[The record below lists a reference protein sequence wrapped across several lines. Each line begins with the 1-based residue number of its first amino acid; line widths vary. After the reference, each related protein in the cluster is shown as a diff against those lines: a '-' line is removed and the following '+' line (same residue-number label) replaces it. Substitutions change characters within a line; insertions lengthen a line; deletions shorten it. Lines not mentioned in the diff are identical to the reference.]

1 MRNKLLH
8 IIGLLL
14 CSGLCIAQVP
24 AERLYE
30 AWEKEDMSV
39 WRHYLDSTQ
48 WGSLSLAD
56 QAKYLN
62 YEYGYVALVADGQVE
77 DNKKARIDTFA
88 THLVSLRYYLQSAPY
103 MAYRAAECAF
113 RAKCSTMD
121 LIPMG
126 LKAQRLISSAFKYDK
141 KDPFALTVAGVLD
154 FYTPPLFGG
163 SRTRAMHYFKEASKY
178 YEQAGDT
185 VNNWNYKM
193 AKTADTFFVTKK

>member
-1 MRNKLLH
+1 MRCKLLL
-8 IIGLLL
+8 IGLML
-14 CSGLCIAQVP
+14 CSGLCFAQIP
-24 AERLYE
+24 TERLYT
-30 AWEKEDMSV
+30 AWQEQKMDV
-39 WRHYLDSTQ
+39 WRNYLDSTK
-48 WGSLSLAD
+48 WETLSKAD
-56 QAKYLN
+56 QAVYIN
-62 YEYGYVALVADGQVE
+62 YEYGYVALVADGQVQDE
-77 DNKKARIDTFA
+77 KNARIDTFA
-88 THLVSLRYYLQSAPY
+88 THLQSLRYYLPSAPY

-113 RAKCSTMD
+113 RAKSSTMD

-163 SRTRAMHYFKEASKY
+163 SRTRAMHYFKEATKY

-193 AKTADTFFVTKK
+193 AQTAETFFAPKK